1 MKEFDRF
8 IQIKTNKVKPT
19 KGHLLLSEPLMGDF
33 YFGRSVV
40 LLAEHNAEGSFG
52 VILNKPV
59 EARLNDVVKDFPPF
73 DTNIYIGGPVDTN
86 SLFYLHTL
94 GKEIEGSIEIIDN
107 LYWGGDLN
115 IVKEKMLLNTLD
127 KKDIRFFIGYS
138 GWSENQLESELKR
151 NSWLISSAS
160 KDVLLEMSP
169 ERMWRELVDL
179 MGSEYKFWNK
189 LPVDPTMN

>member
-8 IQIKTNKVKPT
+8 IQIKTNKVKPN

-59 EARLNDVVKDFPPF
+59 NAKLNDVVKDFPPF

-86 SLFYLHTL
+86 SLFYLHTC

-107 LYWGGDLN
+107 LYWGGDID
-115 IVKEKMLLNTLD
+115 IVKEKMTLNTLN
-127 KKDIRFFIGYS
+127 KNDIRFFIGYS

-151 NSWLISSAS
+151 NSWLISTAS
-160 KDVLLEMSP
+160 KDVLLAMSP
-169 ERMWRELVDL
+169 EHMWKELVDL
-179 MGSEYKFWNK
+179 MGADYEFWNK